1 MPTEESKG
9 VDPFTLEPIGGQ
21 NQPFYKQ
28 KSDNLSA
35 MGARQKSENISQIE
49 PDEGNKAVFRSV
61 TPINEAKEVSESM
74 IEPNKENAPYFGK
87 APG

>member
-1 MPTEESKG
+1 
-9 VDPFTLEPIGGQ
+9 
-21 NQPFYKQ
+21 
-28 KSDNLSA
+28 
-35 MGARQKSENISQIE
+35 MGARQKSENMSQIE

-61 TPINEAKEVSESM
+61 TPINGAKEVSESM